1 MSRCVCVHE
10 PPRAAGGQRSPEE
23 GQQGPA
29 AEAGGAVGQAGGQP
43 GPRLRGRRMLG
54 GPEDRLQG
62 QEAGTWGPVDQLQG
76 QGAGVAFLAEWKGL
90 KPIRRVLQGEGMRV
104 DICSEEFSCRGEQ
117 RSPAELRG
125 GCEVK
130 EVF

>member
-10 PPRAAGGQRSPEE
+10 PPRAPGGQRSPEE

-62 QEAGTWGPVDQLQG
+62 QE
-76 QGAGVAFLAEWKGL
+76 AGVAFLAEWKGL